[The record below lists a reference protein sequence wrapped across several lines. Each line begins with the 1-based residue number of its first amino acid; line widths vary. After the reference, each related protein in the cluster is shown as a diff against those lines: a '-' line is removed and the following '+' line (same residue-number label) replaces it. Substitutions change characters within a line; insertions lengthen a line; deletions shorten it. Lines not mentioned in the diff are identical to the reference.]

1 MPNKEGSMRPIQS
14 EVRKLTVEEIP
25 AFINLDTMAY
35 PGMNVH
41 SEEDKKRIA
50 GRLEEQFKDPT
61 ITYYGVFRNGE
72 MVGGMRL
79 HDFIMQVYENQM
91 PTGGVG
97 SVAVD
102 LMHKKEKVA
111 RDMLIYYLDHYYN
124 RGFPMAALYPFRP
137 DFYRKMG
144 FGYGTKMSRYEIN
157 PINFPAGKKEHIR
170 HLSEEDRQAV
180 YDCYQRVMVKTHGL
194 MAKSPNDM
202 NRLFRPPQYKKVGV
216 EINGRLEGYMVYR
229 FQSKKP
235 DNFIHND
242 MEIIEIAYEN
252 RTAFLELMAF
262 LHSQADQIN
271 DVIYDSQCE
280 DFHHLFFDPRNP
292 SDNLYHEVYHEC
304 NVQGVGIMYRIIH
317 TRNWFKLLPNHNFN
331 GQTVKVK
338 FNITDT
344 FLPQNNGSLI
354 VHFVDGKAVL
364 DQPDFDV
371 EVSLDISDFSS
382 LAMGCVQFESLLL
395 FGRAEISDEQ
405 YLSQIQKL
413 FLTDKKPI
421 CTTAF

>member
-1 MPNKEGSMRPIQS
+1 MPIKEGSMRPIQS
-14 EVRKLTVEEIP
+14 EVRKLTVQEIP
-25 AFINLDTMAY
+25 AFINLDAMAY
-35 PGMNVH
+35 PGMGIH
-41 SEEDKKRIA
+41 TDEEKQRIA
-50 GRLEEQFKDPT
+50 GRIEGQFKDPT
-61 ITYYGVFRNGE
+61 IVYYGVFRNDD

-102 LMHKKEKVA
+102 LVHKKEKVA
-111 RDMLIYYLDHYYN
+111 RDMLIYYLDHYYE

-144 FGYGTKMSRYEIN
+144 FGYGTKMSRYELN
-157 PINFPAGKKEHIR
+157 PANFPAGNKEHVR
-170 HLSEEDRQAV
+170 HLSENDRQAV
-180 YDCYQRVMVKTHGL
+180 YDCYQRVMGKTHGL
-194 MAKSPNDM
+194 MAKSTNDM

-262 LHSQADQIN
+262 LHSQADQIH
-271 DVIYDSQCE
+271 DVIYDSQDE

-292 SDNLYHEVYHEC
+292 SENMYHEVFHEC
-304 NVQGVGIMYRIIH
+304 NVQGVGIMYRIIN
-317 TRNWFKLLPNHNFN
+317 TRNWFKMLPDHNFN
-331 GQTVKVK
+331 GQNVKVK

-344 FLPQNNGSLI
+344 FLPQNNGSVI
-354 VHFVDGKAVL
+354 VHFVNGKAVS
-364 DQPDFDV
+364 DQSEFDV
-371 EVSLDISDFSS
+371 EVSMNISEFSS
-382 LAMGCVQFESLLL
+382 LAMGCVQFESLYL
-395 FGRAEISDEQ
+395 FGRAQISDEE
-405 YLSQIQKL
+405 YLPQVQKL